1 MRAIAFLA
9 LATAASYGLG
19 MAAGVPALIPF
30 LNAAAAIPFMS
41 ASLARHRVGE
51 AIVRMLAWA
60 AVMGICATTLA
71 ASMPERTSRLFINAG
86 SYRTEMFEWVRTGAG
101 AESDPARFV
110 PQHLLHA
117 TIFSGLSAASGS
129 LLSMPMGAALM
140 NYMGDYVGA
149 LASTADHPART
160 ILLAWHPWAL
170 IRIVSFVILGVVLSG
185 PVLSRLGR
193 FRFRLADER
202 RWIWLAVAGLAA
214 DLALKALAA
223 PVWRTLLVE
232 AVGW

>member
-1 MRAIAFLA
+1 MRAIALLA

-19 MAAGVPALIPF
+19 MAAAMPALVPF
-30 LNAAAAIPFMS
+30 LNAAAAIPFMYG
-41 ASLARHRVGE
+41 SLARQRVGE
-51 AIVRMLAWA
+51 AIARMLVWA
-60 AVMGICATTLA
+60 AVMGLCATTMA
-71 ASMPERTSRLFINAG
+71 AAMPGRTSRLFVNAE
-86 SYRTEMFEWVRTGAG
+86 SYRAEMFDWVRTGAG

-110 PQHLLHA
+110 PQHLFHA
-117 TIFSGLSAASGS
+117 TLFCGLSAASGGV
-129 LLSMPMGAALM
+129 LSMPMGAALM

-149 LASTADHPART
+149 LASTAGHPART

-202 RWIWLAVAGLAA
+202 RWIWIAAAGLVA

-223 PVWRTLLVE
+223 PIWRTWLVE